1 MSQIKI
7 PLSSA
12 RDASARSNTYR
23 LLARLWQRELDA
35 KLLEVLQDP
44 SLSESFL
51 AAGGVLP
58 TNDADTVE
66 QLAIDFCQLFVGPKN
81 HLPPYQS
88 VWESGQLDGEA
99 TVSMRQF
106 CEVVHFEPADP
117 ASGMLLDHLGVQ
129 LDVMAHI
136 LQLVAESE
144 GESLEHLL
152 DIGRCYAV
160 RHLLWPGELLTASA
174 SRATTDFYRCLPTL
188 TRQFLELETVG
199 LSEFSPPE

>member
-1 MSQIKI
+1 
-7 PLSSA
+7 
-12 RDASARSNTYR
+12 
-23 LLARLWQRELDA
+23 
-35 KLLEVLQDP
+35 
-44 SLSESFL
+44 
-51 AAGGVLP
+51 
-58 TNDADTVE
+58 
-66 QLAIDFCQLFVGPKN
+66 
-81 HLPPYQS
+81 
-88 VWESGQLDGEA
+88 
-99 TVSMRQF
+99 
-106 CEVVHFEPADP
+106 
-117 ASGMLLDHLGVQ
+117 MLLDHLGVQ